1 MPLANICAMAL
12 GLFFAAIGVL
22 GIAAP
27 STLLELGRALQ
38 SIGGVWLLGFI
49 RIVCGAIL
57 LWAAPNS
64 RTPRIL
70 IALGILIILLGL
82 ATPFIGI
89 ERSRA
94 MFEWWTSQ
102 GSALARAWP
111 VIAIALGAYIAW
123 VVTSPA

>member
-1 MPLANICAMAL
+1 MAV

-22 GIAAP
+22 GIASP
-27 STLLELGRALQ
+27 SILLELGRAFQ

-49 RIVCGAIL
+49 RVACGVIL
-57 LWAAPNS
+57 LWASPNS

-89 ERSRA
+89 ERSRS

-102 GSALARAWP
+102 GSSLARAWP
-111 VIAIALGAYIAW
+111 ALAIGIGGYIAY